1 MLSVHRQGDNQKGSS
16 VGWETNEKASSNTSA
31 CNLTGCSG
39 KDFLT
44 TMTNGNQTAFS
55 GTFCTEGV
63 AVYLLFELAG
73 QVITQGGFGKY
84 ILVIFT
90 GKSRISVR
98 DLYTDMGG
106 RGKGISLDM
115 VNGKNEIFKA
125 VSAL

>member
-1 MLSVHRQGDNQKGSS
+1 
-16 VGWETNEKASSNTSA
+16 
-31 CNLTGCSG
+31 
-39 KDFLT
+39 
-44 TMTNGNQTAFS
+44 MTNGNQTAFS
-55 GTFCTEGV
+55 GTLCTEGV
-63 AVYLLFELAG
+63 AVYLLFELAC
-73 QVITQGGFGKY
+73 QVITQGGSGKY

-125 VSAL
+125 VNALTLVGR